1 MADQSQEFHLALDRF
16 VKNRVNMVV
25 IPATVSTVDFTAQT
39 IDVVDVDDVTIHD
52 VRLKAAVDS
61 QERGV
66 VVFPAEGSQV
76 LIAAI
81 GNDESEYTVIHFGQI
96 HSVKVWINTLTV
108 EANANGMKITRG
120 DENFK
125 TLLSDLLDGIIALT
139 VTTPSGNSGPPINLS
154 TFTAIKTR
162 LNNLFFT

>member
-1 MADQSQEFHLALDRF
+1 MADQSQEFHFALDRF

-25 IPATVSTVDFTAQT
+25 IPATVSAIDFTAQT
-39 IDVVDVDDVTIHD
+39 IDVVDVDGVTIHD

-66 VVFPAEGSQV
+66 IAFPAEGSQV

-81 GNDESEYTVIHFGQI
+81 GNDEREYTVIHLAQI
-96 HSVKVWINTLTV
+96 HSVKVWISTLTV
-108 EANANGMKITRG
+108 EANASGMKITRG
-120 DENFK
+120 PENFK
-125 TLLSDLLDGIIALT
+125 TLLSDLLDGIMALT
-139 VTTPSGNSGPPINLS
+139 VTTPSGNSGPPINLA
-154 TFTAIKTR
+154 TFTTIKAR